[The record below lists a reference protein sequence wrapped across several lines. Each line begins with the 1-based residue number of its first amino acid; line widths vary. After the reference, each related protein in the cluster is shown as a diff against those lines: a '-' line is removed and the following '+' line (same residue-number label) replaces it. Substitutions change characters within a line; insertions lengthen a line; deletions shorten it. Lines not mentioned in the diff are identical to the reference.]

1 MHDLTVIQKFV
12 ELRAKNITLEKIAS
26 ELNVSARTLINWN
39 KKYFKDIL
47 FRKQMEI
54 DLLKEKFNISDSQ
67 NLEFYA
73 QVIDKCKQAFLTD
86 NYKSMLRIDLVRI
99 FKMAMNKVIKCD
111 IINASNV
118 NKFLKTQEELIDSET
133 DDKYSP

>member
-1 MHDLTVIQKFV
+1 MHNLTVIQKFV

-47 FRKQMEI
+47 FQKQMEI

-73 QVIDKCKQAFLTD
+73 QVIEKCKKAFLDD
-86 NYKSMLRIDLVRI
+86 NYESMLRLDLVRI

-111 IINASNV
+111 IINANNV
-118 NKFLKTQEELIDSET
+118 NKFLKTKEEIIDSET

>member
-26 ELNVSARTLINWN
+26 ELNVTTRTLINWN

-47 FRKQMEI
+47 FQKQMEI
-54 DLLKEKFNISDSQ
+54 DLIKEKYNILDSQ

-73 QVIDKCKQAFLTD
+73 QVINKCKKAFLAD
-86 NYKSMLRIDLVRI
+86 NYESMLRIDLVRI

-111 IINASNV
+111 IINANNV
-118 NKFLKTQEELIDSET
+118 NKFLKTQEEIINSET
-133 DDKYSP
+133 DDKCSS